1 MPGVFSQLDLTPNR
15 LTLARDARAAQGDL
29 IDLTSSNPTTQGL
42 IFPAEILAAAA
53 ASYWSTR
60 CYHPDP
66 HGDLA
71 ARTAVVEYYA
81 RRSPPLVLQPDDVFL
96 TASTSEAYSLLFA
109 LLADPGDNLLVP
121 NVTYPLFE
129 YLAALRNLE
138 LRFYQLDEERNWR
151 INARSLRR
159 AVDERT
165 RAIIIVSPHNPTG
178 AIVDTPLAT
187 LDLLGIPVICDEVFA
202 PFTYAVSDTPPLAA
216 LHPDLPLFTLNGISK
231 LFALP
236 DLKLG
241 WIVLNRPARVFAPR
255 LELLNDTLL
264 GANALSQH
272 LLPTLFAQGET
283 FVRMMVDRV
292 RANLTLALQRFTD
305 HPRIHAR
312 PPAGGYYLFPA
323 VDGWDDEERLALYL
337 LERGVFVHPGYFYGE
352 VPGCHIMLSAL
363 TEQTTFAVGVERL
376 CAALV

>member
-1 MPGVFSQLDLTPNR
+1 LPVYVCSVR
-15 LTLARDARAAQGDL
+15 HAAVGC
-29 IDLTSSNPTTQGL
+29 S
-42 IFPAEILAAAA
+42 A
-53 ASYWSTR
+53 
-60 CYHPDP
+60 
-66 HGDLA
+66 
-71 ARTAVVEYYA
+71 
-81 RRSPPLVLQPDDVFL
+81 
-96 TASTSEAYSLLFA
+96 
-109 LLADPGDNLLVP
+109 
-121 NVTYPLFE
+121 
-129 YLAALRNLE
+129 
-138 LRFYQLDEERNWR
+138 
-151 INARSLRR
+151 
-159 AVDERT
+159 
-165 RAIIIVSPHNPTG
+165 
-178 AIVDTPLAT
+178 
-187 LDLLGIPVICDEVFA
+187 
-202 PFTYAVSDTPPLAA
+202 
-216 LHPDLPLFTLNGISK
+216 PDLPLFTLNGISK

-323 VDGWDDEERLALYL
+323 IDGWDDEERLVLYL

-363 TEQTTFAVGVERL
+363 TEPTTFAVGVERL
-376 CAALV
+376 CAALG

>member
-1 MPGVFSQLDLTPNR
+1 
-15 LTLARDARAAQGDL
+15 
-29 IDLTSSNPTTQGL
+29 
-42 IFPAEILAAAA
+42 
-53 ASYWSTR
+53 
-60 CYHPDP
+60 
-66 HGDLA
+66 
-71 ARTAVVEYYA
+71 
-81 RRSPPLVLQPDDVFL
+81 
-96 TASTSEAYSLLFA
+96 LLFA

-178 AIVDTPLAT
+178 AIVDAPLAT

-202 PFTYAVSDTPPLAA
+202 PFTYAVSDTPPLVA

-292 RANLTLALQRFTD
+292 RANLTLALQRFAD

-323 VDGWDDEERLALYL
+323 IDGWADEERLVLYL

-363 TEQTTFAVGVERL
+363 TEPTTFAVGVERL
-376 CAALV
+376 YAALI